1 MNSIKSFF
9 KPHYHK
15 LVRMAK
21 WWRRIGLKSKDFTII
36 SNNCTGGYVYQYYG
50 ISYKTPTEG
59 LYFITSDYLKLV
71 ERPEYYFTHDVVL
84 IEPQESVLAKRGLT
98 IDYPVGLIDDIE
110 VYFMHYHDPKE
121 AIDKWKRRSS
131 RMNLN
136 KVFYLLTETELMQ
149 EGDVRRFSELIV
161 TKKLSGVCL
170 TLRDY
175 HLPYTQFVPDVP
187 EDEDNSNA
195 AWYPE
200 LIIKCIDWK
209 TTLNNL

>member
-1 MNSIKSFF
+1 MSIKNLL

-15 LVRMAK
+15 LVRVSK
-21 WWRRIGLKSKDFTII
+21 WWRRIGLDCKDFTII

-71 ERPEYYFTHDVVL
+71 ERPEYYFTHEVDL
-84 IEPQESVLAKRGLT
+84 IGSHESALSKRGLT
-98 IDYPVGLIDDIE
+98 INYPVGVIDDIE

-149 EGDVRRFSELIV
+149 EGDAKRFSELME
-161 TKKLSGVCL
+161 TNKLSGVCL
-170 TLRDY
+170 TLKDY

-187 EDEDNSNA
+187 EDENNSNA

-200 LIIKCIDWK
+200 LIMKCIDWK
-209 TTLNNL
+209 KTINNL